1 MTVHTFA
8 CIMLVC
14 LALLSVYALLVST
27 NEPPLEHYESTE
39 DDRESHD
46 PASPR

>member
-14 LALLSVYALLVST
+14 LALLSAFAVLVST
-27 NEPPLEHYESTE
+27 NEPPLERYQPTENDQEST
-39 DDRESHD
+39 D
-46 PASPR
+46 PSSLW

>member
-14 LALLSVYALLVST
+14 LALLSAFALAVST
-27 NEPPLEHYESTE
+27 NEPPLERYEPVDKDEKSA
-39 DDRESHD
+39 DQ
-46 PASPR
+46 ASLR

>member
-14 LALLSVYALLVST
+14 LALLSAFALLVST
-27 NEPPLEHYESTE
+27 NEPPLEHYEATE
-39 DDRESHD
+39 NDQETTD
-46 PASPR
+46 PANPG

>member
-14 LALLSVYALLVST
+14 LALLSAFAVLVST

-39 DDRESHD
+39 NDQESTD
-46 PASPR
+46 PASLG